1 MGGDLET
8 AIEEYLRM
16 MFGDMVRAT
25 IKLQKKKLG
34 LNGKTELTRDE
45 YLKLAEEIRKVC
57 VGMSGEEF
65 AAKIYN
71 GLIKI
76 IEGKSNQAS

>member
-1 MGGDLET
+1 MTADIDA

-16 MFGDMVRAT
+16 MFGDMVKAT

-45 YLKLAEEIRKVC
+45 YLKLAAEIRKVC
-57 VGMSGEEF
+57 AGMSGEEF
-65 AAKIYN
+65 AAKIYD
-71 GLIKI
+71 GLIKLI
-76 IEGKSNQAS
+76 DKKYNQAS

>member
-1 MGGDLET
+1 MTADLDS

-34 LNGKTELTRDE
+34 LNGKSDLSREE
-45 YLKLAEEIRKVC
+45 YLKLADEIRKVC

-76 IEGKSNQAS
+76 IEKKSNQAS

>member
-1 MGGDLET
+1 MGSDLDS

-25 IKLQKKKLG
+25 IKMQKKKLG
-34 LNGKTELTRDE
+34 FNGKAELTMEE
-45 YLKLAEEIRKVC
+45 YLKLADEIRKVC
-57 VGMSGEEF
+57 AGMSGEEF
-65 AAKIYN
+65 ASKIYN

-76 IEGKSNQAS
+76 IEQKTNQAS